1 MSNPARS
8 GNLKPAEIRPL
19 VLAAKAAYDH
29 HAQFGLV
36 DPDGTFDSWRRE
48 QCLAAVGKSGLTA
61 CTHGDFQPLMAHFK
75 TLSGDLAGAL
85 SSHLKT
91 GAPVS
96 GADPGD
102 TWETRRL
109 LAHQIATA
117 VTRHTAAAGKIGVG
131 YVVSLVRAKTR
142 RPDLTLGSDWEA
154 GLADRCTTS
163 QLVQIRDTVINRI
176 SAADGVG
183 CPANRNKSQRQQK
196 LDQKFSDFGRT
207 WI

>member
-1 MSNPARS
+1 MSKPARS

-29 HAQFGLV
+29 QAQFGLV
-36 DPDGTFDSWRRE
+36 DPDGTFDAWRRE
-48 QCLAAVGKSGLTA
+48 QCLAAVGKFGLTA

-75 TLSGDLAGAL
+75 TLSGDLAAAL

-96 GADPGD
+96 LAARGD
-102 TWETRRL
+102 TWEARRN

-117 VTRHTAAAGKIGVG
+117 VNSHTAAGGKIGVG
-131 YVVSLVRAKTR
+131 YVVALVRAKTR
-142 RPDLTLGSDWEA
+142 RPDLTLGGDWEA
-154 GLADRCTTS
+154 GLADRCTTA
-163 QLVQIRDTVINRI
+163 QLTQIRNTVINRI
-176 SAADGVG
+176 SAAEGVG
-183 CPANRNKSQRQQK
+183 CQANRNKRQRQPK
-196 LDQKFSDFGRT
+196 PDQKMSDFGRS